1 MAATLGIFYTGE
13 ERFREQTKAN
23 HQHLLDLISNQHR
36 TQVYWFTQPNFDRAA
51 CPYYETERFRSGGI
65 QIWDFVS
72 AAEQMTEPVIIKMRT
87 DVWFAKSCINVV
99 LEMISRVM
107 SKEFDLVY
115 LGSELYENFDAI
127 CNVESANI
135 DKIQDFVIIAR
146 KDAINNLSETVDRYM
161 HMKPNKS
168 GNKVFQALIK
178 KPEKSITVRCQMY
191 LMRKIPEQLIDGEV
205 AYGFVERYLLGK
217 NFNDNVI
224 DYFTRNKN
232 SKFM

>member
-1 MAATLGIFYTGE
+1 MAATLGVFYTGE
-13 ERFREQTKAN
+13 ERFREQTQAN
-23 HQHLLDLISNQHR
+23 HKQVLDLISKQHR
-36 TQVYWFTQPNFDRAA
+36 TQVYWFTQPDFDRTA

-65 QIWDFVS
+65 QIWDFVN
-72 AAEQMTEPVIIKMRT
+72 AAQRLEEPVIIKMRT
-87 DVWFAKSCINVV
+87 DVWFAKSSINVV

-107 SKEFDLVY
+107 SKGFDLVY

-127 CNVESANI
+127 CNIESANI

-146 KDAINNLSETVDRYM
+146 KDAINNLSESVDRYM

-191 LMRKIPEQLIDGEV
+191 LMRKIPEKLIDGEV

-217 NFNDNVI
+217 NFNDKVI

-232 SKFM
+232 SEFM